1 MPSTPAAQLAR
12 AVLAYLILM
21 IGIITLAPFRFAS
34 APVHGLNPLWTVRDL
49 VLNVV
54 LFVPVGFAFQ
64 LGRPRGAPAAWLPA
78 LLLGAAIS
86 ACIEVAQLFAPLRY
100 PSVADLATNALG
112 AACGA
117 LLAARATRAIE
128 GAGTMRAFALDL
140 PLVGLV
146 YLLVP
151 ILWLAGLSSSP
162 GEALL
167 LVLPVASA
175 AWIIASVQRAY
186 VGRDAAA
193 RPLLRPAMA
202 GAIFVAVGFVPA
214 MPNAPAAVLA
224 AAATFTAVALLR
236 AVAPAALTHERAPDG
251 SPSRRFEAPTLR
263 VALVPVVLYVVLHA
277 LWPLDGPS
285 TAWRGTVALLP
296 LGVEPDDR
304 SVFRVMAHAS
314 AFTVLG
320 YGIAEH
326 TGRATDSLR
335 RLGPRVL
342 AWSVALAAPVEL
354 LRGWRLASVASASV
368 LAVSVTAALFGAWLF
383 QLQLRNV
390 RAVLGRHAARDA

>member
-64 LGRPRGAPAAWLPA
+64 LGRPRGTGAAWLPA

-86 ACIEVAQLFAPLRY
+86 ACIEVAQLFSPLRY
-100 PSVADLATNALG
+100 PSLADLATNALG

-117 LLAARATRAIE
+117 VLAARATRAIE
-128 GAGTMRAFALDL
+128 GAGTVRAFALDL

-151 ILWLAGLSSSP
+151 ILWLGGLSSTP
-162 GEALL
+162 RETLL
-167 LVLPVASA
+167 LMLPVASA
-175 AWIIASVQRAY
+175 AWIITSVQRAY
-186 VGRDAAA
+186 VGRDEAA

-202 GAIFVAVGFVPA
+202 GALFVAVGFVPA
-214 MPNAPAAVLA
+214 MPNAPTAVFV
-224 AAATFTAVALLR
+224 AAATFAAVALLR
-236 AVAPAALTHERAPDG
+236 AVAPAAVTHERAPDG

-263 VALVPVVLYVVLHA
+263 VALAPVVLYVVLHA
-277 LWPLDGPS
+277 LWPLDAPL

-296 LGVEPDDR
+296 LGIEPDER

-320 YGIAEH
+320 YGLAEH
-326 TGRATDSLR
+326 AGRSVATLG
-335 RLGPRVL
+335 RLAPRVL
-342 AWSVALAAPVEL
+342 GWSAGLAGSVEL
-354 LRGWRLASVASASV
+354 LRGARAGSIASASV
-368 LAVSVTAALFGAWLF
+368 FAIGVTAALFGAWLF
-383 QLQLRNV
+383 ELQLRNV
-390 RAVLGRHAARDA
+390 RAVLGRTAARDA